1 MWKVKNLKIS
11 VICGWIRGAN
21 QIRIRI
27 QDWKI
32 KRIRIR
38 NPTVDTI
45 EDKNVR
51 EALPNFDN
59 LLTFSKHTY
68 PVKFSKFLQSLKFW
82 GNKISLAYPL
92 SY

>member
-1 MWKVKNLKIS
+1 MLFTDFTLGGLQKRVS
-11 VICGWIRGAN
+11 SSDIRLRQESGSGSA
-21 QIRIRI
+21 
-27 QDWKI
+27 
-32 KRIRIR
+32 
-38 NPTVDTI
+38 TLLLTL

-59 LLTFSKHTY
+59 LLTFCKHTY